1 MRAVAIETR
10 DEPLSKLRRH
20 VSIPNSFETHC
31 VFDVHKVAGELELT
45 ERQLERVYR
54 KDYDSIEDPM
64 RWPTRFNVSNWR
76 IISAFAGRTRIGG
89 LIAAYDSAGVDMFEG
104 RHDLLVLWD
113 LRVSPGARRKGVATA
128 LFDAAEA
135 WGRSKNCLE
144 IKVETQNTNVV
155 ACRFYAR
162 QGCRLTEAN
171 YDAYSGLPDEV
182 QLIWRKAIPG

>member
-1 MRAVAIETR
+1 VRAAAIETR
-10 DEPLSKLRRH
+10 EEPLSELRRH
-20 VSIPNSFETHC
+20 VSIPNSFETRC
-31 VFDVHKVAGELELT
+31 VFDVHKVAGELELK
-45 ERQLERVYR
+45 ERRLERLYR

-64 RWPTRFNVSNWR
+64 KWPTRFDVSNWR
-76 IISAFAGRTRIGG
+76 IISAFAGSARIGG
-89 LIAAYDSAGVDMFEG
+89 LIAAYDGAGVDMFEG

-113 LRVSPGARRKGVATA
+113 LRVSRGARRTGVASA

-135 WGRSKNCLE
+135 WGRAKNCLE

-171 YDAYSGLPDEV
+171 YDAYPALPDEV